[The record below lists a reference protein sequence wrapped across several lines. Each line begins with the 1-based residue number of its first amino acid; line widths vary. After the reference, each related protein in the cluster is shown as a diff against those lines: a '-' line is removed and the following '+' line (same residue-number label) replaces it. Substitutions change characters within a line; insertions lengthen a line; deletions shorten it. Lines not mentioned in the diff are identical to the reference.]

1 MSDLGIKRTPRQRR
15 RQVQRLV
22 PPCTSRYKPSGR
34 LAIAAAMAVAAA
46 LGLDG
51 CAWTIFT
58 ALDAA
63 GSTVQAGYAV
73 ASNYSSPAFITGSP
87 VAVSAVCIE
96 TNPKNSALDLV
107 PALQIALARR
117 GVNSEVYN
125 PGASPAGCEALLTY
139 SATVAYGIRS
149 FGQQPIPY
157 LSAINLTLTEGG
169 RIAVSA
175 RYETQDLDADRY
187 SSASSKARGLID
199 KMILSR
205 KKGWFSSIHG

>member
-22 PPCTSRYKPSGR
+22 PPCTSRRKPSGR
-34 LAIAAAMAVAAA
+34 LALAAAIAAAAT
-46 LGLDG
+46 LGLNG

-58 ALDAA
+58 AVDAA

-96 TNPKNSALDLV
+96 INPKTSALDLV

-117 GVNSEVYN
+117 GVNSGVYN
-125 PGASPAGCEALLTY
+125 PGASPASCEALLTY

-149 FGQQPIPY
+149 FGQLPIPY
-157 LSAINLTLTEGG
+157 LSSIDLTLTEGG
-169 RIAVSA
+169 RIVVTA
-175 RYETQDLDADRY
+175 RYETQGLDADRY

-199 KMILSR
+199 KMIVAQ
-205 KKGWFSSIHG
+205 KKGWFSSLHG